1 MCKGKFFIRHPP
13 LIYFGKGGGGYVR
26 KSVFLPYVDLSKV
39 HHHWDPK
46 PIAQGGAGGVGSPS
60 TASPQVIHSL
70 STDCPH
76 IHNLR
81 TGYAQVI
88 HSADRLDGGC
98 RGRSAG
104 QPCAARPTGR
114 RAHGEGA

>member
-1 MCKGKFFIRHPP
+1 MCKGKFFIRYPP
-13 LIYFGKGGGGYVR
+13 LIYFDKGGGGYVR

-46 PIAQGGAGGVGSPS
+46 PIAQGGAGGG
-60 TASPQVIHSL
+60 
-70 STDCPH
+70 
-76 IHNLR
+76 R
-81 TGYAQVI
+81 F
-88 HSADRLDGGC
+88 ADRLDGGC
-98 RGRSAG
+98 RGLSAG